1 MHSRAPAE
9 PDVTAFE
16 ATVDRVDGRTVVL
29 DETFFYPESGGQP
42 ADRGVLA
49 GVEVSH
55 VRETDGEVVHDLATS
70 PDVAPGETVE
80 AAIDPDFRTYCRR
93 AHSASHA
100 LYGAARRLFDDLGY
114 GGFGIDAE
122 KVRVDLS
129 TPTLVDDAAVV
140 ELERLVNRAVW
151 DSLPV
156 TWEQVPRD
164 EALARED
171 VAFNSATEE
180 GVTDAKEVRLV
191 EIEGWDVAACGG
203 THVTNTREIG
213 PVTVLDRSNPG
224 EGLTRITFAVGPAG
238 IDRRA
243 SEAGAAREAA
253 ATLDVPVTG
262 LDDGVGNLV
271 DERERL
277 HDQVE
282 DLRAQVIT
290 ARLADLV
297 DATVT
302 RDGREWLVGTVPSTD
317 ANALGE
323 FAQRVVDQAADV
335 VALVGQNG
343 EYLAVAT
350 AGDVDA
356 DAVVDR
362 VTTEFGGG
370 GGGSGTVAQAGGL
383 DGDAEEIVAF
393 LRE

>member
-9 PDVTAFE
+9 PDVTGFT
-16 ATVDRVDGRTVVL
+16 ATVDRVDGRAVVL

-49 GVEVSH
+49 GQKVTH
-55 VRETDGEVVHDLATS
+55 VRVADGDVIHELADAS
-70 PDVAPGETVE
+70 DVAPGDTVE
-80 AAIDPDFRTYCRR
+80 GAIDPDFRTYCRR
-93 AHSASHA
+93 AHTASHA

-114 GGFGIDAE
+114 GGFGIDE
-122 KVRVDLS
+122 QKVRVDLA
-129 TPTLVDDAAVV
+129 TPSAVDDAAVV

-164 EALARED
+164 DALARDD

-180 GVTDAKEVRLV
+180 GVTDAEQVRLV

-203 THVTNTREIG
+203 THVENTREIG
-213 PVTVLDRSNPG
+213 PVTILERSNPG
-224 EGLTRITFAVGPAG
+224 EGLTRVTFAVGPTA

-243 SEAGAAREAA
+243 SEAGAARAAA
-253 ATLDVPVTG
+253 ATLDVPVTA
-262 LDDGVGNLV
+262 LDDGVDRLLE
-271 DERERL
+271 EREQL
-277 HDQVE
+277 HEQVD
-282 DLRAQVIT
+282 DLRAQVVA
-290 ARLADLV
+290 ARLSDLE

-323 FAQRVVDQAADV
+323 FAQRVVEQAADV
-335 VALVGQNG
+335 VALVGENG

-350 AGDVDA
+350 AGTVDA
-356 DAVVDR
+356 AAVVDR
-362 VTTEFGGG
+362 VTAKFGGG
-370 GGGSGTVAQAGGL
+370 GGGSATVAQAGGL
-383 DGDAEEIVAF
+383 DGDPDEIVAF
-393 LRE
+393 LRS